1 MGNGLCNLPLTTTIK
16 GYTRGML
23 ENRLTLKHSFQ
34 PWDVDDSSFVTG
46 SRVPA
51 FNIIESRRPNLFIV
65 EEIADFAV
73 LS

>member
-1 MGNGLCNLPLTTTIK
+1 
-16 GYTRGML
+16 ML

-34 PWDVDDSSFVTG
+34 PWDVDDSIFVTG